1 MKKIN
6 SNYVVHKKDLIQVED
21 DKLRNLKLSGRGLV
35 EQSVIL
41 LAAIKLAQLVE
52 RGQVNIVRGL
62 RQRAYTFETQ
72 NHQQVDR

>member
-62 RQRAYTFETQ
+62 RQRA
-72 NHQQVDR
+72 